1 VLKESFR
8 QLCDYASAVWVRKF
22 FDHRRESL
30 NWQRLKPFE
39 ELSELID
46 LRWDGM
52 VLDCKSEPKVALG
65 FVEGINN
72 KIRVIQRRAYG
83 LENPKCFR
91 PKVPTCMLPSLNYRN
106 L

>member
-1 VLKESFR
+1 MTTLR
-8 QLCDYASAVWVRKF
+8 QSGFANFSTTGGNPSTGK
-22 FDHRRESL
+22 
-30 NWQRLKPFE
+30 QRLKPFE

-91 PKVPTCMLPSLNYRN
+91 LKVPTCMLTSFNYRN